1 MNKIKITEK
10 VRPKVT
16 PVRSEI
22 NTFKIKV
29 QSDKTNIV
37 FTR

>member
-1 MNKIKITEK
+1 MNKIRITEK

-16 PVRSEI
+16 PVRSET
-22 NTFKIKV
+22 NTFKIRV

-37 FTR
+37 YTR